1 MKKIM
6 KTLAA
11 VLCCAMISTL
21 FTACGSDEEKK
32 TDDNT
37 PVACGMSYMISIGR
51 DLFDHANFTVEY
63 YDANGKLQSEKMA
76 NELWEKEIT
85 TKLPGIVGVQVKMQ
99 MKDGVSTADIDL
111 FSIDYLFRYEAYILT
126 ADGKKTTCN
135 LNAARPSIQI
145 HGSDVPNW
153 VEEHSVLKAASFCYT
168 FDANGKYSNTG
179 F

>member
-1 MKKIM
+1 MGMSEQLAEIKQTQEQQQQVNISTNNKNIKIM
-6 KTLAA
+6 RKFLMTLAA

-99 MKDGVSTADIDL
+99 MIQLQEGLGVVHLAQM
-111 FSIDYLFRYEAYILT
+111 EA
-126 ADGKKTTCN
+126 AM
-135 LNAARPSIQI
+135 
-145 HGSDVPNW
+145 V
-153 VEEHSVLKAASFCYT
+153 
-168 FDANGKYSNTG
+168 
-179 F
+179 